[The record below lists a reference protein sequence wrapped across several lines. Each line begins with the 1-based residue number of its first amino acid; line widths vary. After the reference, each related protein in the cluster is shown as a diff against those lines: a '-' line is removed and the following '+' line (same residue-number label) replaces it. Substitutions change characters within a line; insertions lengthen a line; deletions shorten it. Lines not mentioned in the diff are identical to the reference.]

1 MASAIISAF
10 PRPPTHIPPSSPHGF
25 PRLPA
30 TPTSSTGTFPRH
42 LTSVSADDGDDD
54 GDDDDRSFTYSY
66 RPANLGSYNSPVST
80 PLARSSFVS
89 PISPISSTYTRHPSG
104 SSYPFPNMPD
114 DANANAN
121 QATTTSRAP
130 FYSHDNRSVESYPY
144 RYSVDSMYSPSTV
157 EGFTGSPGTEQ
168 GSYSRSHP
176 TPTFTGHHHRTH
188 SIASHASNYTVS
200 AFGGVPQSPTTA
212 ASPFTNRPGPTLMRL
227 HSNSAST
234 SSIPA
239 PPPSGPLPPLPSGPS
254 PLSERETQLFA
265 KVPDAELTRRSRD
278 GASLTGS
285 TSSPTKR
292 TRLDGLASNRLSY
305 ISVSSTTS
313 TSSNSKKNKRLS
325 SASVRTFLGR
335 GGVLDVNAEEVRTDD
350 GAEEAGERL
359 LRASQGVELIAARL
373 SSKASQESLHSLGP
387 PPNGEDAR
395 DRPKYRSVR
404 SSLISFYG
412 HFGEDEDEDEGKSM
426 HNLKLPKEHTRL
438 PGPSFPPPA
447 IVASL
452 EGARQETLQRLMNGS
467 VLDNESNHLHRTNVE
482 VDEEH
487 VRTQELTHHITRFG
501 DVADGLTVGEGFDRP
516 RPSID
521 STLSGASNVT
531 ATPTNPAAKFAQR
544 QHAVSIP
551 ALNLTI
557 ASPIAPRHEVE
568 PSDDE
573 PDSRFQSPRPLSE
586 NHRSSTPP
594 TPTLSITAGVAME
607 SGDRASVLS
616 DAFMFAQ
623 ESSLRA
629 ARETVSKSKSLAAPT
644 STPTSAIDLASR
656 PKGVPQPM
664 RRTGMGLRQEKRLPS
679 VPREDGA
686 SSPDILDMIHRGREK
701 ARLMNANSRRRS
713 TGAWRSSMNRN
724 RPPLRRQRTTIGAGS
739 RNSWIEYNK
748 SDLSLLDDTVSL
760 TSFRAKD
767 EEDKSLVGK
776 EDASVYA
783 IEDERQ
789 GFYSGGDDDDDDG
802 GGHSSDSSLDLHTP
816 LVCRDFRSQFQY
828 C

>member
-1 MASAIISAF
+1 M
-10 PRPPTHIPPSSPHGF
+10 
-25 PRLPA
+25 
-30 TPTSSTGTFPRH
+30 
-42 LTSVSADDGDDD
+42 
-54 GDDDDRSFTYSY
+54 
-66 RPANLGSYNSPVST
+66 
-80 PLARSSFVS
+80 
-89 PISPISSTYTRHPSG
+89 
-104 SSYPFPNMPD
+104 
-114 DANANAN
+114 
-121 QATTTSRAP
+121 
-130 FYSHDNRSVESYPY
+130 
-144 RYSVDSMYSPSTV
+144 
-157 EGFTGSPGTEQ
+157 
-168 GSYSRSHP
+168 
-176 TPTFTGHHHRTH
+176 
-188 SIASHASNYTVS
+188 
-200 AFGGVPQSPTTA
+200 
-212 ASPFTNRPGPTLMRL
+212 
-227 HSNSAST
+227 
-234 SSIPA
+234 
-239 PPPSGPLPPLPSGPS
+239 
-254 PLSERETQLFA
+254 
-265 KVPDAELTRRSRD
+265 
-278 GASLTGS
+278 
-285 TSSPTKR
+285 
-292 TRLDGLASNRLSY
+292 
-305 ISVSSTTS
+305 
-313 TSSNSKKNKRLS
+313 
-325 SASVRTFLGR
+325 
-335 GGVLDVNAEEVRTDD
+335 DVNAEEVRTDD

-373 SSKASQESLHSLGP
+373 SSKASQESLRSLGP
-387 PPNGEDAR
+387 PPSGEDAR

-412 HFGEDEDEDEGKSM
+412 HFGEDEDEDDGKSIP
-426 HNLKLPKEHTRL
+426 NLKLPKEHTRL
-438 PGPSFPPPA
+438 PGPTFPPPA
-447 IVASL
+447 IVA
-452 EGARQETLQRLMNGS
+452 ARQDTMQRLMNGR
-467 VLDNESNHLHRTNVE
+467 VLDIESNHLHRENVE
-482 VDEEH
+482 IDEER
-487 VRTQELTHHITRFG
+487 VRTQELTRPTTRFD
-501 DVADGLTVGEGFDRP
+501 DVANGLTVGEGFDRP

-531 ATPTNPAAKFAQR
+531 ATPTNAAAKFAQK

-573 PDSRFQSPRPLSE
+573 PDSRFQSPRPSSE

-594 TPTLSITAGVAME
+594 TPTLSVTME

-629 ARETVSKSKSLAAPT
+629 ARETVSKSKSLTTPT
-644 STPTSAIDLASR
+644 STPTSVIDLASR

-713 TGAWRSSMNRN
+713 TGAWRSSMNGN
-724 RPPLRRQRTTIGAGS
+724 RPQLRRQRTTIGAES

-767 EEDKSLVGK
+767 EEDKSIVGK

-783 IEDERQ
+783 VEDEHQ
-789 GFYSGGDDDDDDG
+789 GFYSGGEDDDDDA